1 MAFPAL
7 FSIIRGET
15 QGGAVGPAQSIP
27 YIQKGSLDM
36 KAPVTFAIAGFGDRG
51 STYASMQKLFPEKM
65 KVVAVADLDPRK
77 VEKARQLYDIPQENC
92 FSSAEEMLEQEKLA
106 DVMVVST
113 MDRQHVGHA
122 IPALR
127 KGYNILME
135 KPISPELDKCKE
147 ILEVAKDCPGKII
160 VCHVLRYTTFYNKL
174 KELISSGRIG
184 DVVSICANEN
194 VGYWHQ
200 AHSFVRGNW
209 RNSQETSPMILQ
221 KSCHDMD
228 ILTWLLGKKCKAVS
242 SFGSTRLFK
251 PECAPEGAAL
261 RCLDG
266 CKAKEKCLFDAEK
279 IYITSPKTG
288 LATGSSWMSSVLS
301 VENTMESTYKALRE
315 GPYGRCVYHCDND
328 VVDHQQT
335 NLLMEDGSTISFTMC
350 AFTESCYR
358 YFKAM
363 GTQGEIEAD
372 MLSNIIHVREF
383 GKEEETIDVG
393 KLSSDLKGHGGGDSG
408 IIQDFLEMLLNDAEP
423 NERTTTLEHS
433 MEGHFIALAAEE
445 SRLHGGQV
453 VDLEAFK
460 QR

>member
-1 MAFPAL
+1 
-7 FSIIRGET
+7 
-15 QGGAVGPAQSIP
+15 
-27 YIQKGSLDM
+27 
-36 KAPVTFAIAGFGDRG
+36 
-51 STYASMQKLFPEKM
+51 
-65 KVVAVADLDPRK
+65 
-77 VEKARQLYDIPQENC
+77 
-92 FSSAEEMLEQEKLA
+92 MLEQEKLA

-242 SFGSTRLFK
+242 SF
-251 PECAPEGAAL
+251 
-261 RCLDG
+261 
-266 CKAKEKCLFDAEK
+266 
-279 IYITSPKTG
+279 
-288 LATGSSWMSSVLS
+288 SSWMSSVLS

-433 MEGHFIALAAEE
+433 MESHFIALAAEE

>member
-1 MAFPAL
+1 
-7 FSIIRGET
+7 
-15 QGGAVGPAQSIP
+15 
-27 YIQKGSLDM
+27 M

-242 SFGSTRLFK
+242 SFGSTRENLHHQ
-251 PECAPEGAAL
+251 PQNGPGHRLQLDEL
-261 RCLDG
+261 RAQCGEHHGKHLQ
-266 CKAKEKCLFDAEK
+266 
-279 IYITSPKTG
+279 
-288 LATGSSWMSSVLS
+288 GS
-301 VENTMESTYKALRE
+301 AGRPLRPLRVPLRQRRG
-315 GPYGRCVYHCDND
+315 GPPADQPPHGGRLH
-328 VVDHQQT
+328 HQ
-335 NLLMEDGSTISFTMC
+335 LH
-350 AFTESCYR
+350 
-358 YFKAM
+358 
-363 GTQGEIEAD
+363 
-372 MLSNIIHVREF
+372 HVRLHRELLPLF
-383 GKEEETIDVG
+383 Q
-393 KLSSDLKGHGGGDSG
+393 GHGHPGGD
-408 IIQDFLEMLLNDAEP
+408 
-423 NERTTTLEHS
+423 
-433 MEGHFIALAAEE
+433 
-445 SRLHGGQV
+445 
-453 VDLEAFK
+453 
-460 QR
+460 

>member
-1 MAFPAL
+1 
-7 FSIIRGET
+7 
-15 QGGAVGPAQSIP
+15 
-27 YIQKGSLDM
+27 M

-51 STYASMQKLFPEKM
+51 STYASMQQLFPDKM

-77 VEKARQLYDIPQENC
+77 VEKARQLYGIPQENC
-92 FSSAEEMLEQEKLA
+92 FSSAEEMLERPKLS

-122 IPALR
+122 IPALE

-135 KPISPELDKCKE
+135 KPISPELSKCQE
-147 ILEVAKDCPGKII
+147 ILDVAARCPGKII
-160 VCHVLRYTTFYNKL
+160 VCHVLRYTAFYNKL
-174 KELISSGRIG
+174 KELISGGRIG
-184 DVVSICANEN
+184 EVVSICADEN

-228 ILTWLLGKKCKAVS
+228 ILTWLVGKKCKSVS
-242 SFGSTRLFK
+242 SFGSTTLFK
-251 PECAPEGAAL
+251 PERAPQGAAL

-266 CKAKEKCLFDAEK
+266 CKAKEGCIFDAEK
-279 IYITSPKTG
+279 IYLTSPKTG
-288 LATGSSWMSSVLS
+288 LEKGTSWMSSVLS
-301 VENTMESTYKALRE
+301 LENTVESTYKALRE

-328 VVDHQQT
+328 VVDHQQV

-350 AFTESCYR
+350 AFTEDCYR

-363 GTQGEIEAD
+363 GTKGEIEAD
-372 MLSNIIHVREF
+372 MHTNQIRLREF
-383 GKEEETIDVG
+383 GKGEETIDVG
-393 KLSSDLKGHGGGDSG
+393 KLAADLKGHGGGDSG
-408 IIQDFLEMLLNDAEP
+408 IVQDFLEMLLTGAEP

-433 MEGHFIALAAEE
+433 MESHFIALAAEE
-445 SRLHGGQV
+445 SRLHGGRV
-453 VDLEAFK
+453 VDLEEFK
-460 QR
+460 AR

>member
-1 MAFPAL
+1 
-7 FSIIRGET
+7 
-15 QGGAVGPAQSIP
+15 
-27 YIQKGSLDM
+27 M

-51 STYASMQKLFPEKM
+51 STYASMEKLFPEKM
-65 KVVAVADLDPRK
+65 KVVAVADLDPAK
-77 VEKARQLYDIPQENC
+77 VEKARKLYNIPEENC
-92 FSSAEEMLEQEKLA
+92 FSSAEEMLERDRLA

-127 KGYNILME
+127 KGYNILLE
-135 KPISPELDKCKE
+135 KPISPELSKCRE
-147 ILEVAKDCPGKII
+147 LLQVASECPGKII
-160 VCHVLRYTTFYNKL
+160 VCHVLRYTVFYNML
-174 KELISSGRIG
+174 KDLIQSGRIG

-209 RNSQETSPMILQ
+209 RNSQQTSPMILQ

-228 ILTWLLGKKCKAVS
+228 ILTWLLGKKCKSVS
-242 SFGSTRLFK
+242 SFGTTQLFK
-251 PECAPEGAAL
+251 PGRAPEGAAL

-266 CKAKEKCLFDAEK
+266 CKVKDTCPFDAEK

-288 LATGSSWMSSVLS
+288 LANGDSWISSVLS
-301 VENTMESTYKALRE
+301 VEHTLESTYKALRE

-335 NLLMEDGSTISFTMC
+335 NLLMEDGSTVSFTMC
-350 AFTESCYR
+350 AFTEDCYR

-363 GTQGEIEAD
+363 GTKGEIEAD
-372 MLSNIIHVREF
+372 MRSNLIHVREF

-393 KLSSDLKGHGGGDSG
+393 KLASDLKGHGGGDSG
-408 IIQDFLEMLLNDAEP
+408 IVQDFLEMLLTDSQP

-433 MEGHFIALAAEE
+433 MESHFIALAAEE
-445 SRLHGGQV
+445 SRLAGGKV
-453 VDLEAFK
+453 IDLDAFK
-460 QR
+460 AM

>member
-1 MAFPAL
+1 MNQVTAILIGAGARGQIYARYAQEHPEELRIMAVAEPKADRRALMCRAYGIPADRA
-7 FSIIRGET
+7 FSNWEDLLARPQMADAALICTLDDMHTEPTLAALKQGYHVLLEKPMSNSET
-15 QGGAVGPAQSIP
+15 ECR
-27 YIQKGSLDM
+27 
-36 KAPVTFAIAGFGDRG
+36 AIA
-51 STYASMQKLFPEKM
+51 A
-65 KVVAVADLDPRK
+65 A
-77 VEKARQLYDIPQENC
+77 
-92 FSSAEEMLEQEKLA
+92 AEEAQRVL
-106 DVMVVST
+106 S
-113 MDRQHVGHA
+113 
-122 IPALR
+122 
-127 KGYNILME
+127 
-135 KPISPELDKCKE
+135 
-147 ILEVAKDCPGKII
+147 
-160 VCHVLRYTTFYNKL
+160 VCHVLRYTPFYRTIKQ
-174 KELISSGRIG
+174 LIDDGQVGEVASLSQ
-184 DVVSICANEN
+184 VEN
-194 VGYWHQ
+194 VGYWHH

-433 MEGHFIALAAEE
+433 MESHFIALAAEE